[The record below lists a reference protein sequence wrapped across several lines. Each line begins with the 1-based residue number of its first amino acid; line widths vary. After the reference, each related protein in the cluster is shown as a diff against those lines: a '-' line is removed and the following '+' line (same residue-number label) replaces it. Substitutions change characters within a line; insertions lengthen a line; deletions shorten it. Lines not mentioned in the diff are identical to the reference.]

1 MHRGV
6 VAFLLGISLLAAPLA
21 AAHQHPTGCA
31 QAAFTFDWG
40 AGLNVVHRNGDVVP
54 ITAKV
59 GNNGVIG
66 TGICDVTDATVTLE
80 FPKTDGTAGGR
91 SFTLGTNVDFPA
103 GSAPKSFATKKLTLD
118 FDPGV
123 FRGPVKIAVTGVW
136 HTTEPD
142 PDPSTSSSSFPVVIS
157 RPHVTFS
164 VSPTISLIPPF
175 TVTYGYSAE
184 NDSPQDPVGEISNPT
199 PAVGDVSVTDD
210 HCSPLV
216 FTGGDT
222 TISDPSFIDPAETW
236 TYECT
241 RPLPAG
247 SLVDIA
253 TLTGVSRRDG
263 RPWPK
268 RTVRMAW
275 CGRELAT
282 IVGTKKADTLG
293 GTPGPDVIV
302 ARDGNDLVEGLG
314 GNDVICGGAG
324 SDTIRG
330 MGGDDTLRGEGGADK
345 LIGGSGMDT
354 VIGGPGADTERQ

>member
-1 MHRGV
+1 MRRGV
-6 VAFLLGISLLAAPLA
+6 VIFFLGLFLLAAPLA
-21 AAHQHPTGCA
+21 SADQHPAGCS

-40 AGLNVVHRNGDVVP
+40 PGLDVIHRNGDVVAT
-54 ITAKV
+54 TAKV

-66 TGICDVTDATVTLE
+66 TGICDVTDATVTLQ
-80 FPKTDGTAGGR
+80 FPKSDGTSGGPL
-91 SFTLGTNVDFPA
+91 FTLATNVDFPA
-103 GSAPKSFATKKLTLD
+103 GSAPQSFATKKLTLG

-123 FRGPVKIAVTGVW
+123 FRGQVTIAVTGVW
-136 HTTEPD
+136 HVSEPD
-142 PDPSTSSSSFPVVIS
+142 TDPVTQSSSRWVVIS

-164 VSPTISLIPPF
+164 VSPTISLVPLF
-175 TVTYGYSAE
+175 TVKYDYSAE
-184 NDSPQDPVGEISNPT
+184 NDSRQDPEGEFSNPT
-199 PAVGDVSVTDD
+199 PAIGDVSVTDD
-210 HCSPLV
+210 HCSPLT

-222 TISDPSFIDPAETW
+222 TISDPSFIDPGETW

-253 TLTGVSRRDG
+253 TITGTSRRDG

-275 CGRELAT
+275 CGRQLAN
-282 IVGTKKADTLG
+282 IVGTDKADMLT

-302 ARDGNDLVEGLG
+302 ARDGADVVEGLG
-314 GNDVICGGAG
+314 GDDVICGGAG
-324 SDTIRG
+324 SDTLRG
-330 MGGDDTLRGEGGADK
+330 MGGDDTLRGEGSADK

-354 VIGGPGADTERQ
+354 LIGGPGADIERQ